1 MYEPP
6 PGRLLLLSPRCE
18 IEECRIYFIY
28 VSCGGGGGGRSQ
40 GAETTLGVFLHFIT
54 AQECAALCV
63 CAFTH
68 SAAAASVCI
77 CVHGFKAIASD
88 REYKTAE
95 LINVVVVVA
104 RAASAVAA
112 AG

>member
-28 VSCGGGGGGRSQ
+28 V
-40 GAETTLGVFLHFIT
+40 
-54 AQECAALCV
+54 CAAAARAQRPPSVFFFILLRPKSARCV
-63 CAFTH
+63 CAFTRRG
-68 SAAAASVCI
+68 SE

-95 LINVVVVVA
+95 LINVVVVG
-104 RAASAVAA
+104 
-112 AG
+112 AGLLLLLLLTLEQ

>member
-28 VSCGGGGGGRSQ
+28 VCCGGGSSQ

-68 SAAAASVCI
+68 SAAASVCVCI